1 MKHQRRLEKTKIW
14 RMLNH
19 KLKNILKISE
29 IKTKM
34 TMRSLSMK
42 INQKGLKRKTI
53 KILKKTVKRAAMTS
67 KMMI

>member
-1 MKHQRRLEKTKIW
+1 
-14 RMLNH
+14 MLNH